1 MVAGLGRAG
10 LEPWRPRQDS
20 SALLAPA
27 SVCVC
32 VRLIFFV
39 SHRASA
45 SSPHPQRQT
54 LALSGLSV
62 PALNSHTPIT
72 STGPER
78 WGHGGQTWL
87 LQVTSGVLK
96 GESKEFTVPWK
107 HTPNTRQQHM
117 PFRGM
122 IPEGRLHGQECQNA
136 GKHGPCP

>member
-1 MVAGLGRAG
+1 MAGLGRAG

-20 SALLAPA
+20 SSLLAPA
-27 SVCVC
+27 SLSVCVQ
-32 VRLIFFV
+32 LIFSV
-39 SHRASA
+39 CLRASP

-54 LALSGLSV
+54 LAPSGLSLS
-62 PALNSHTPIT
+62 ALNSHTPIR

-96 GESKEFTVPWK
+96 EGSKEFTVPWK
-107 HTPNTRQQHM
+107 HTPNTGQQHM

-122 IPEGRLHGQECQNA
+122 IPEGRLHGQECQNV